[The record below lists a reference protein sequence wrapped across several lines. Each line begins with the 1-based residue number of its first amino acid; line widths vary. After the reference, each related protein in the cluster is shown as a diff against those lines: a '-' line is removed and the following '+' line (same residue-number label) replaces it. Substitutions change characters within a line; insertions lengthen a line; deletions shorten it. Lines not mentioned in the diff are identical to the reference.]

1 MLGYN
6 RTITITNINVLLN
19 IGPRAGEGREKK
31 RGKRKTAFPTILTI
45 IVVLNLFCFFFWLKG
60 IERNFKSCCGGQK
73 KEKKMERGKN
83 QAAKQALRAENLFS
97 LNRACQARN
106 SFNMARSRKFN
117 QVLQANSKVRL
128 KKINFWHGLKYEIN
142 KNW

>member
-1 MLGYN
+1 MG
-6 RTITITNINVLLN
+6 
-19 IGPRAGEGREKK
+19 GR
-31 RGKRKTAFPTILTI
+31 RK
-45 IVVLNLFCFFFWLKG
+45 
-60 IERNFKSCCGGQK
+60 
-73 KEKKMERGKN
+73 KKMERGKN

-106 SFNMARSRKFN
+106 SFNMARSRKLN

-128 KKINFWHGLKYEIN
+128 KKINFWHDLKYEIN

>member
-6 RTITITNINVLLN
+6 RTIRITKNNVLLN
-19 IGPRAGEGREKK
+19 IGPGAGEGREKK
-31 RGKRKTAFPTILTI
+31 EVKKKNTLPNNFDDNCTPEFVLL
-45 IVVLNLFCFFFWLKG
+45 IVFLLKG
-60 IERNFKSCCGGQK
+60 IERTFKSCCGGQK

-106 SFNMARSRKFN
+106 PFNMSRSRKFN

-128 KKINFWHGLKYEIN
+128 KKINF
-142 KNW
+142 

>member
-1 MLGYN
+1 MGQ
-6 RTITITNINVLLN
+6 
-19 IGPRAGEGREKK
+19 GRGRKGKK
-31 RGKRKTAFPTILTI
+31 RGKKNTLPNNFDDNCTPEFVLF
-45 IVVLNLFCFFFWLKG
+45 IVFLLKG

-106 SFNMARSRKFN
+106 PFNMSRSRKFN

-128 KKINFWHGLKYEIN
+128 KKINF
-142 KNW
+142 